1 MARKKTKKPPRELT
15 VAHPLT
21 YEQEIV
27 LSGESPANIFP
38 AKKNVPELQESD
50 RRYLEIECP
59 NCRAEAGQPCKWED
73 KTLICQARANVWHL
87 RNPHKEETL

>member
-1 MARKKTKKPPRELT
+1 MARKKTKNPPRELT
-15 VAHPLT
+15 VDHPLT

-27 LSGESPANIFP
+27 LSGESPA
-38 AKKNVPELQESD
+38 KKNVPDVPALKESD
-50 RRYLEIECP
+50 CRYLEIECP

-73 KTLICQARANVWHL
+73 KTLFCQARANLWHL